1 MAVYLK
7 PGLTLRE
14 ASEICMDQCRAMCCR
29 GPLILELAAEEAE
42 AFRDRAAVLGTEVDF
57 LPLSQGRAGVRFSDY
72 AGECCP
78 MLDRDTFA
86 CRIYENRPERCRQ
99 FPERLTPGC
108 AISGG

>member
-1 MAVYLK
+1 MSFLVE
-7 PGLTLRE
+7 GLTTEE
-14 ASEICMDQCRAMCCR
+14 ASRICMERCRAMCCR

-42 AFRDRAAVLGTEVDF
+42 DFRSRADALGMEVDF
-57 LPLSQGRAGVRFSDY
+57 LALSQGRAGVRFSDY
-72 AGECCP
+72 PGECCP

-86 CRIYENRPERCRQ
+86 CRIYRDRPERCRR